1 LDSLQIFRSGQVDFS
16 TRVVPGRQVKKGLH
30 EPKAKKC
37 IVTGERAARD
47 LKNLRGCNGMKQ
59 YRIGPI
65 HFVFLWIVFGVGAAS
80 AAALDAPQTLH
91 HPRYKTG
98 SHLSTTHR
106 AVVHTGT
113 ATASRTSTTHA
124 SGKRTS
130 TLHRR
135 YASRSGVRVAGRT
148 SAASHLAATS
158 GAHLRTVSLHRH
170 RYYERFTANSF
181 VTEAVGADDI
191 TTGEDPVVRQAAID
205 ALGDMNGTAVVIN
218 PANGRILAMVNQKL
232 ALSPGAE
239 PCSTIKLTVALAAL
253 SESLVTNDTMV
264 QLAGFRMNMT
274 QALAK
279 SNNLY
284 FEELGRE
291 LGFDRVRH
299 YATQFGLG
307 ELAGYN
313 IAGEQLG
320 EYPDQAIPESEGG
333 VGRMC
338 SFGQG
343 VSLTPLQL
351 GAFVAAIANGGTLYY
366 LQHPTTPEAIANFEP
381 RVKRTLDIARYL
393 PDLEDG
399 MAGAVEYGTARRLR
413 ANFRELPIFGKTGT
427 CSNDGTRFGWF
438 AAYSESPQGG
448 LVTVFF
454 LEGGRATFGPR
465 AAELTGAFYAN
476 LWDRDY
482 FGEKNQEAVSAP
494 DQTRPHGAML
504 PVSANGAAAVAH
516 Q

>member
-1 LDSLQIFRSGQVDFS
+1 MKLFRV
-16 TRVVPGRQVKKGLH
+16 
-30 EPKAKKC
+30 
-37 IVTGERAARD
+37 
-47 LKNLRGCNGMKQ
+47 
-59 YRIGPI
+59 GPI
-65 HFVFLWIVFGVGAAS
+65 HIVFFILGVGAAG

-91 HPRYKTG
+91 HSKSKYL
-98 SHLSTTHR
+98 SHFSSTHR
-106 AVVHTGT
+106 TTASRSASYSGT
-113 ATASRTSTTHA
+113 SRATASKTSLLPKSAAHTAAYRAGYRSTYRSAGHVTAARSTTSA
-124 SGKRTS
+124 
-130 TLHRR
+130 TLRSATYHR
-135 YASRSGVRVAGRT
+135 V
-148 SAASHLAATS
+148 H
-158 GAHLRTVSLHRH
+158 H
-170 RYYERFTANSF
+170 YYERFTANSF
-181 VTEAVGADDI
+181 IQGENGAGDD
-191 TTGEDPVVRQAAID
+191 TAGEDPVVRQAAID

-253 SESLVTNDTMV
+253 SESLVTSDTMV

-291 LGFDRVRH
+291 LGFERVRH

-313 IAGEQLG
+313 IPGEQLG
-320 EYPDQAIPESEGG
+320 VYPDQPISEAEGG
-333 VGRMC
+333 VARMC

-343 VSLTPLQL
+343 VSVTPLQL

-366 LQHPTTPEAIANFEP
+366 LQHPTTPEEVASFQP
-381 RVKRTLDIARYL
+381 RVKRTLDLARYS

-427 CSNDGTRFGWF
+427 CSNDGTRYGWF
-438 AAYSESPQGG
+438 AAYSQSPQGG

-476 LWDRDY
+476 LWDHNY
-482 FGEKNQEAVSAP
+482 FGETNQEAQSGPAGTPAPIAAPRPLPTSVSA
-494 DQTRPHGAML
+494 A
-504 PVSANGAAAVAH
+504 PV